1 MKATNLFLALG
12 FFAARRIDLIMVF
25 WPCSLKGTI
34 NVNASELRQLKE
46 TRGLTLAYHSRKILR
61 LGVCLCSSIHSSDAP
76 CHCWILKVSSVG
88 YGGSAL
94 LPQLLIV
101 PSQSYI
107 YCTARTSFAIYFDHV
122 LDSPP
127 QTPATWKHFPAF
139 ITDNDIPFWV
149 SYRVESIPQEITRSL
164 TTSRF
169 AVASIDNVLVTVSV
183 APMIPVST
191 SWRYLNSDVEPSWS
205 QK

>member
-1 MKATNLFLALG
+1 MQVSCVNSKRREGWLWLIIPERFYDSVYASVLLF
-12 FFAARRIDLIMVF
+12 
-25 WPCSLKGTI
+25 
-34 NVNASELRQLKE
+34 
-46 TRGLTLAYHSRKILR
+46 
-61 LGVCLCSSIHSSDAP
+61 IHSSDAP